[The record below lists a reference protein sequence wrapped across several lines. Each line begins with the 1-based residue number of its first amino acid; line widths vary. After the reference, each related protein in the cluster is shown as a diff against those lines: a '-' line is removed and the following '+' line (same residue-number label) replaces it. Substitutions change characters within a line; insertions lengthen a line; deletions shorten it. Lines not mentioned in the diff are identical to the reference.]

1 METMSMQRIER
12 ELNLIR
18 KDVEEIKEI
27 VMENELEL
35 ADDVVL
41 EIEESKKRE
50 KFYSQEEVEQIF
62 CND

>member
-41 EIEESKKRE
+41 EIEESKKRK

>member
-1 METMSMQRIER
+1 METTSMQRIER

-50 KFYSQEEVEQIF
+50 KFYSQEEVEQMF

>member
-27 VMENELEL
+27 VMENELEV

-41 EIEESKKRE
+41 EIEESKKRK
-50 KFYSQEEVEQIF
+50 KFYSQEEVEQMF

>member
-41 EIEESKKRE
+41 EIEESKKRK
-50 KFYSQEEVEQIF
+50 KFYSQEEVEQMF